1 MSSTT
6 EHRPLRVESRK
17 VEELTPYERNS
28 KIHNKKQVKQIAA
41 SIHEF
46 GFNVPVLI
54 DGQNRIIAGHG
65 RVLAAKQLGF
75 AEVPTISIDHLTDA
89 QRRAFIIADNK
100 LTENSS
106 WNNEMLALEFKELG
120 ALDLSFDLE
129 ITGFDTGEMDLILLD
144 ENKANSDADV
154 IPAIDESLPAIC
166 KPGDIWQLDDH
177 RLICSDSTKSETY
190 QRLLGDKHAD
200 LVNVD
205 PPYNVPVDGYISG
218 WGKQKHS
225 EFAMATGEMT
235 DEEFLEFLSNTFR
248 NLAAYSR
255 DGSIH
260 YVFIDWKHVYD
271 VITAGKRHY
280 AEFKNLCIWNK
291 DNAGMGAFYRNK
303 HELIC
308 VFKNGSAPHINNFE
322 LGQHGRARSNVW
334 DYPAVRT
341 FFKDA
346 ETGERRDG
354 LMRLHPTPR
363 PVAMLMD
370 IFLDCSK
377 RSDIVME
384 PFIGSGTAVLAAE
397 KTGRRCYGIDME
409 PRYIDLAI
417 QRWQNLTGKQAVNA
431 ETGQSFNA

>member
-41 SIHEF
+41 SIQEF

-65 RVLAAKQLGF
+65 RVLAAKQLGME
-75 AEVPTISIDHLTDA
+75 EVPTIAIDHLSDA

-154 IPAIDESLPAIC
+154 IPIIDESLPAIC

-190 QRLLGDKHAD
+190 QRLLGDKRAD

-271 VITAGKRHY
+271 VITAGKRYY

-303 HELIC
+303 HELVC
-308 VFKNGSAPHINNFE
+308 VFKNGNASHINNFE

-341 FFKDA
+341 FFKDSK
-346 ETGERRDG
+346 TGERRDG

-377 RSDIVME
+377 RGDIVME

-409 PRYIDLAI
+409 PRYMDLTI
-417 QRWQNLTGKQAVNA
+417 QRWENLTGKKAVRQN
-431 ETGQSFNA
+431 

>member
-17 VEELTPYERNS
+17 VEELIPYERNS
-28 KIHNKKQVKQIAA
+28 KIHDKKQVKQIAA
-41 SIHEF
+41 SIQEF

-54 DGQNRIIAGHG
+54 DEQNRIIAGHG
-65 RVLAAKQLGF
+65 RVLAAKQLGME
-75 AEVPTISIDHLTDA
+75 EVPTIAIDHLTDA

-106 WNNEMLALEFKELG
+106 WNTEMLALEFKELG
-120 ALDLSFDLE
+120 ALDLSFELE
-129 ITGFDTGEMDLILLD
+129 ITGFDTSEMDLILLD
-144 ENKANSDADV
+144 ENKADSAADI
-154 IPAIDESLPAIC
+154 IPDIDENLPEIC
-166 KPGDIWQLDDH
+166 KRGDIWQLGDH
-177 RLICSDSTKSETY
+177 RLICGDSTKSEIY
-190 QRLLGDKHAD
+190 ERLLGEQRAD

-218 WGKQKHS
+218 WGKQKHR

-235 DEEFLEFLSNTFR
+235 DEEFLEFLSNTFK
-248 NLAAYSR
+248 NLTAYSR

-271 VITAGKRHY
+271 VITAGRQHY
-280 AEFKNLCIWNK
+280 SEFKNLCVWNK

-303 HELIC
+303 HELVC
-308 VFKNGSAPHINNFE
+308 VFKNGSKPHINNFE

-341 FFKDA
+341 FFKDS

-377 RSDIVME
+377 RGDIVME
-384 PFIGSGTAVLAAE
+384 PFIGSGTALLAAE

-417 QRWQNLTGKQAVNA
+417 RRWQNLTGKHAVNTK
-431 ETGQSFNA
+431 TGQQFNA

>member
-17 VEELTPYERNS
+17 VEKLVPYERNS
-28 KIHNKKQVKQIAA
+28 KIHDKKQVKQIAA
-41 SIHEF
+41 SIQEF

-65 RVLAAKQLGF
+65 RVLAAKQLEMK
-75 AEVPTISIDHLTDA
+75 EVPTIAIDHLTDA

-106 WNNEMLALEFKELG
+106 WNTEMLALEFKELG
-120 ALDLSFDLE
+120 MLDLSFDLE
-129 ITGFDTGEMDLILLD
+129 ITGFDTSEMDLILLD
-144 ENKANSDADV
+144 ENKAPTDADV
-154 IPAIDESLPAIC
+154 MPDIDEDMPTNC
-166 KPGDIWQLDDH
+166 KAGDIWQLGDH
-177 RLICSDSTKSETY
+177 RLICGDSTKSEIY
-190 QRLLGDKHAD
+190 ERLLGEQRAD

-235 DEEFLEFLSNTFR
+235 DDEFLTFLGETFK
-248 NLAAYSR
+248 NLATYSR
-255 DGSIH
+255 SGSIH

-271 VITAGKRHY
+271 VITAGRQHY
-280 AEFKNLCIWNK
+280 TEFKNLCVWNK

-308 VFKNGSAPHINNFE
+308 VFKNGSTPHINNFE

-341 FFKDA
+341 FFKDS

-354 LMRLHPTPR
+354 LMKLHPTPR

-377 RSDIVME
+377 RGDIVME

-397 KTGRRCYGIDME
+397 KTGRCCYGIDME
-409 PRYIDLAI
+409 PHYIDLAI
-417 QRWQNLTGKQAVNA
+417 RRWQNLTGKLATHA

>member
-1 MSSTT
+1 MSSVTST
-6 EHRPLRVESRK
+6 HRPLRIENRNIDDLV
-17 VEELTPYERNS
+17 PYERNS
-28 KIHNKKQVKQIAA
+28 KIHDKKQVKQIAA
-41 SIHEF
+41 SIQEF

-54 DGQNRIIAGHG
+54 DEQNRIIAGHG
-65 RVLAAKQLGF
+65 RVLAAKQLGM
-75 AEVPTISIDHLTDA
+75 AEVPTIAIDHLTDA

-120 ALDLSFDLE
+120 ALDLSFALE
-129 ITGFDTGEMDLILLD
+129 ITGFDASEMDLILLGD
-144 ENKANSDADV
+144 GETSAELDAISDADLEM
-154 IPAIDESLPAIC
+154 PAVC
-166 KPGDIWQLDDH
+166 KPGDIWQLGDH
-177 RLICSDSTKSETY
+177 RLICGDSIKSETY
-190 QRLLGDKHAD
+190 ERLLGDRRAD

-225 EFAMATGEMT
+225 EFPMATGEMSA
-235 DEEFLEFLSNTFR
+235 EEFLAFLSDTFK
-248 NLAAYSR
+248 NLTTYSR

-260 YVFIDWKHVYD
+260 YIFIDWKHVYD
-271 VITAGKRHY
+271 VITAGKQHY
-280 AEFKNLCIWNK
+280 TEFKNLCVWNK

-303 HELIC
+303 HEIVC
-308 VFKNGSAPHINNFE
+308 IFKNGSAPHINNFE

-341 FFKDA
+341 FFKDS

-377 RSDIVME
+377 RGNIVME

-417 QRWQNLTGKQAVNA
+417 RRWENLTGKQAVRQN
-431 ETGQSFNA
+431 